1 MSGKHIFQKNQVMNK
16 DQKIG
21 ATDNINF
28 GTITFGGKK
37 RNSRGASTFLVS
49 KVNNNVKGS

>member
-1 MSGKHIFQKNQVMNK
+1 MSGKHIFQKNQLMNK

-28 GTITFGGKK
+28 GKIIFG
-37 RNSRGASTFLVS
+37 N
-49 KVNNNVKGS
+49 